1 LLWCQP
7 TAIHCGNPCSEGGLA
22 FSPDE
27 LFQLPGQRQG
37 IVRRGVGNPPMGG
50 AGPDRQWRK
59 MMVIATIFDLKN
71 I

>member
-1 LLWCQP
+1 
-7 TAIHCGNPCSEGGLA
+7 LA